1 MVGGNKLP
9 LAGRAEG
16 LRLWVLKV
24 AFTWF
29 LLFSF
34 SKSSMFALLRL
45 ISLILA
51 LGGRWDTVAAP
62 GVCKRQNL
70 ARRWV

>member
-1 MVGGNKLP
+1 MQMVGGNKLP

-34 SKSSMFALLRL
+34 SKSFMFALLHL

-51 LGGRWDTVAAP
+51 LGNTGT
-62 GVCKRQNL
+62 Q
-70 ARRWV
+70 